1 MSIGDREYVRRELGR
16 LRVRRHRGTFQLQDD
31 DQMVDGDHN
40 LSSSSSDIEDA
51 PEAIDDYRNFF
62 LNNDLDGYVLSDND
76 EQIDD
81 VDNHEE
87 IDVADQE
94 KLNDL
99 RELLEDSDDDMIG
112 VDEEND
118 LDEIEKV
125 RQWALKEPPL
135 PHSRLDELLKILRR
149 TRYPELP
156 KCSKIFLG
164 TNNVPYTIEKL
175 TDNDS
180 GEFVYFGITENLKK
194 CVNPELHE
202 VHSMHLVYLGIVKK
216 IFDYWLSSNIKS
228 VKLSKNMKDLLSSLL
243 LQLKSQVPQDF
254 QRTTRKNHKYQLILF
269 LDDSLTKSIDIVPS
283 SWLSYD
289 KITDSTYCK
298 FMPAPYDL
306 QKFKTLQN
314 MVMKCAGLLSSWPEY
329 LVDIRGRA
337 NTYEEAEKRL
347 EILEKNP
354 YAYTT
359 DNEKSA
365 ELIAINSD
373 EPSDS
378 DEERE
383 TMKFPKK
390 IKLQRSGQKNN
401 LPPLSPLSSS
411 NESSFETQ
419 SITSSKK
426 KNDSII

>member
-135 PHSRLDELLKILRR
+135 PHSRLDEL
-149 TRYPELP
+149 
-156 KCSKIFLG
+156 
-164 TNNVPYTIEKL
+164 
-175 TDNDS
+175 
-180 GEFVYFGITENLKK
+180 
-194 CVNPELHE
+194 
-202 VHSMHLVYLGIVKK
+202 
-216 IFDYWLSSNIKS
+216 
-228 VKLSKNMKDLLSSLL
+228 
-243 LQLKSQVPQDF
+243 
-254 QRTTRKNHKYQLILF
+254 
-269 LDDSLTKSIDIVPS
+269 
-283 SWLSYD
+283 
-289 KITDSTYCK
+289 
-298 FMPAPYDL
+298 
-306 QKFKTLQN
+306 
-314 MVMKCAGLLSSWPEY
+314 
-329 LVDIRGRA
+329 
-337 NTYEEAEKRL
+337 
-347 EILEKNP
+347 
-354 YAYTT
+354 
-359 DNEKSA
+359 
-365 ELIAINSD
+365 
-373 EPSDS
+373 
-378 DEERE
+378 
-383 TMKFPKK
+383 
-390 IKLQRSGQKNN
+390 
-401 LPPLSPLSSS
+401 
-411 NESSFETQ
+411 
-419 SITSSKK
+419 
-426 KNDSII
+426 